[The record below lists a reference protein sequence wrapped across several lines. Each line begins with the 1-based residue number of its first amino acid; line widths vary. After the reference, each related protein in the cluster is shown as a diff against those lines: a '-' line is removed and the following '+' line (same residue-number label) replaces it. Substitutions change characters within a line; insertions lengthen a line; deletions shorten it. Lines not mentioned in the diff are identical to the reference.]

1 MFKWLKKLFDDKEE
15 DPLLQF
21 IRLYRLSKGGIH
33 SEEVEL
39 DMLEYL
45 QKKHHREPKSRDD
58 QLKDL
63 ILVIRNELHFNQKL
77 FRAYNGTKLNMDKIS
92 GKMEI
97 LRTLLWYVENNK
109 FKDGE

>member
-1 MFKWLKKLFDDKEE
+1 MFKWFKNLFKEE

-21 IRLYRLSKGGIH
+21 IRLCKLSKGGIH
-33 SEEVEL
+33 SDEVEL

-63 ILVIRNELHFNQKL
+63 TLVIMNELNFNQKL
-77 FRAYNGTKLNMDKIS
+77 FRAYKGTKSDMDKVS
-92 GKMEI
+92 GKMEV
-97 LRTLLWYVENNK
+97 LKTLLWYVENNRY
-109 FKDGE
+109 KDGE